1 MTGRKPQRGRDG
13 VCKYPTL
20 EDVVEEAGLKEV
32 ENYVS
37 HLQNTVAHFIATR
50 PIMNLFSSGGA
61 VTRATGIQA
70 VVISGRVR

>member
-50 PIMNLFSSGGA
+50 PIMDLCL
-61 VTRATGIQA
+61 ATKRRLG
-70 VVISGRVR
+70 SRVAKRWWE